1 MENILHVGLDVG
13 STTVKIV
20 VIDSNNKEIYSD
32 YTRHF
37 SDTKNTVCK
46 VLENLAER
54 FPDSKFTI
62 ALTGSG
68 AMSAATFLGL
78 PFIQEVVACKRAV
91 EKFIP
96 QTDVVIE
103 LGGEDA
109 KIIYFDQSVEQRMN
123 GTCAGGTGAFLDQMA
138 SLLDTDTAGLNELAK
153 NYTTIYPI
161 ASRCGV
167 FAKTDVQPLINEG
180 AEKSD
185 IAASIFQAVVNQ
197 TISGLACGRPI
208 RGTVAFLGG
217 PLNYLPEL
225 RKRFI
230 ETLHLKPN
238 EIVVP
243 DEAHLLVAKGAC
255 LDAYDNKPITVAEL
269 KEKIHNLRISHDNTT
284 NPVDPL
290 FNSEE
295 EYKQFKERH
304 EKAKVPRRDLKTFEG
319 DCFVGIDAGSTTTK
333 LVLTDNEDNL
343 LYSLYASNEGNPLK
357 SVMNML
363 KELYSVLPEK
373 AKIRFSG
380 VTGYGEKLIQTALN
394 VDLNEIETIA
404 HYTAAKKFQPNV
416 TSIVDIGGQDMKY
429 IRLKNGAID
438 NIMLNEACS
447 SGCGSFIETFAKSLN
462 LSIGEFVKE
471 ALVSKRPVDLGSRCT
486 VFMNSKI
493 KQAQKEGYS
502 VGDISA
508 GLSYSVIKN
517 AIQKVMKV
525 RDVST
530 LGDHIVV
537 QGGTFYNDAVLRAFE
552 KIVGKEV
559 VRPDI
564 AGLMGAYGVAILARQ
579 QYEANM
585 DMEYRSTICKLEDLD
600 KLQIKV
606 THARCNGC
614 ENHCLLTINTFSNGH
629 RHISGNRC
637 EKGAGIVTGQSD
649 LPNLIKY
656 KQERLFNYYKPL
668 DEKNAPRGT
677 IGIPRVLNM
686 YEDYPFWFT
695 FFTSLGFR
703 VIISEKST
711 RKTYEKGM
719 ESMPSESV
727 CYPAKLS
734 HGHVISLIQQGIKT
748 IFYPC
753 MPYSRKEYEKAD
765 NHYNCPIVISYSEV
779 LKNNVEELKDP
790 SIKFLNPF
798 LPFDAKNLT
807 KRILE
812 LDEFKEYNF
821 NKKELMEAAKKAEE
835 EYQHFKQDIFNKGK
849 EALEYM
855 DKHHTKGI
863 VLAGRPYHS
872 DPEINHGIDTL
883 ITSLGL
889 CVLTEDSVANQ
900 TEAKRPLRVVDQ
912 WVFHARLYAAAEF
925 VGHHDNLELVQLNSF
940 GCGVDAVTTDQV
952 EEILSSYGK
961 MYTLIK
967 IDEVNNLGAVRIRIR
982 SLLASMKK
990 REAAKIQEK
999 DDGDYGIQ
1007 KKIFTKDMRKNYTI
1021 LCPQMAPIHFELLET
1036 AMRKAGYNLVLLRDC
1051 TQKTVETGLKYVN
1064 NDACYPSI
1072 LVTGQMIEALQSG
1085 KYDPDRTALI
1095 MSQTG
1100 GGCRAT
1106 NYIGFIRKALK
1117 DAGYPQIPVISFNV
1131 VGMEKVPG
1139 FKLTIPL
1146 LENMLR
1152 GVLYGDLLQ
1161 KMLTKN
1167 RAYEKNKGETKALF
1181 DKWMHKCKEILNN
1194 GNSKEFKQ
1202 SIYDIV
1208 NDFEKIELDT
1218 SVVKPKVGIVGEVL
1232 IKYHPFGNNHV
1243 ADILEQE
1250 GAEVVLPDFMGF
1262 IKFMATHKVTFNSLL
1277 KTNPIVSKI
1286 SKAAISLIDILEK
1299 DSKAALE
1306 KSKKG
1311 YLPPCNIWHLEE
1323 TVKNILSI
1331 GNQTG
1336 EGWFLTAEMIEYIE
1350 HGIPNI
1356 ICVQPF
1362 ACLPNHVVGKGV
1374 IKTIRERFP
1383 NANISPVDYDPGA
1396 SESNQTNRIKL
1407 LMTVAKDNLKREMQ
1421 EKNAIQKENTNSSSV
1436 EQTENTNT
1444 KTNEETQKNT
1454 EQKTKKVKEKININ
1468 N

>member
-1 MENILHVGLDVG
+1 MNEILHVGLDVG

-20 VIDSNNKEIYSD
+20 VMDSNKNTIYKD
-32 YTRHF
+32 YQRHF
-37 SDTKNTVCK
+37 SDTKNTVCN
-46 VLENLAER
+46 VLENLLLKY
-54 FPDSKFTI
+54 PSNTYTL

-68 AMSAATFLGL
+68 AMSAAKFLGVD
-78 PFIQEVVACKRAV
+78 FIQEVVSCKRAV
-91 EKFIP
+91 EKYIP

-109 KIIYFDQSVEQRMN
+109 KIIYFDNSIEQRMN

-138 SLLDTDTAGLNELAK
+138 SLLHTDTAGLNELAK
-153 NYTTIYPI
+153 GYQTIYPI

-167 FAKTDVQPLINEG
+167 FAKTDIQPLINEG
-180 AEKSD
+180 AAKED

-208 RGTVAFLGG
+208 RGNVAFLGG
-217 PLNYLPEL
+217 PLSYLSEL

-230 ETLHLKPN
+230 ETLQLKDE
-238 EIVVP
+238 EIIVP
-243 DEAHLLVAKGAC
+243 EEAHLLVAKGAA
-255 LDAYDNKPITVAEL
+255 LDSYHTEEITPNEL
-269 KEKIHNLRISHDNTT
+269 EQKIENLKQSHDNTT
-284 NPVDPL
+284 HPLDPL
-290 FNSEE
+290 FKNDE
-295 EYKQFKERH
+295 EYKNFKERH
-304 EKAKVPRRDLKTFEG
+304 NKAKVSKTDLSTYEG
-319 DCFVGIDAGSTTTK
+319 DCYLGIDAGSTTTK
-333 LVLTDNEDNL
+333 LVLIDKDGNL
-343 LYSLYASNEGNPLK
+343 LYSLYGSNEGNPLN
-357 SVMNML
+357 SVTNML
-363 KELYSVLPEK
+363 KNLYKQLPEK
-373 AKIRFSG
+373 AILRYSG

-404 HYTAAKKFQPNV
+404 HYTAAKTFEPDV

-429 IRLKNGAID
+429 IRMKNGSID

-462 LSIGEFVKE
+462 IEISEFVKE
-471 ALVSKRPVDLGSRCT
+471 AIKAKRPVDLGSRGT

-502 VGDISA
+502 VGDISS

-552 KIVGKEV
+552 LIVGKNV

-564 AGLMGAYGVAILARQ
+564 SGLMGAYGMALLSKE
-579 QYEANM
+579 QYEANL
-585 DMEYRSTICKLEDLD
+585 DMEYKSKILKEDELD
-600 KLQIKV
+600 KLEVKI
-606 THARCNGC
+606 THTHCNNC
-614 ENHCLLTINTFSNGH
+614 ENHCKLTINKFNNGAIH
-629 RHISGNRC
+629 VTGNRC
-637 EKGAGIVTGQSD
+637 EKGAGVVNKAKN
-649 LPNLIKY
+649 LPNLVQYKY
-656 KQERLFNYYKPL
+656 ERLFNYKPL
-668 DEKNAPRGT
+668 EEKDAPRGV

-695 FFTSLGFR
+695 FLTSLGFR
-703 VIISEKST
+703 VILSEKST

-734 HGHVISLIQQGIKT
+734 HGHIESLLEQGIKT

-779 LKNNVEELKDP
+779 LRNNVEGLKDEK
-790 SIKFLNPF
+790 IKFINPF
-798 LPFDAKNLT
+798 LPFDKKNLV
-807 KRILE
+807 KKVLE

-821 NKKELMEAAKKAEE
+821 TKTELNEAATKAEE
-835 EYQHFKQDIFNKGK
+835 EYQKCKEDIRKKGAETVK
-849 EALEYM
+849 YIEENHL
-855 DKHHTKGI
+855 KGI
-863 VLAGRPYHS
+863 VLAGRPYHV

-889 CVLTEDSVANQ
+889 CVLTEDSVSDK
-900 TEAKRPLRVVDQ
+900 TEVKRPIRVVDQ
-912 WVFHARLYAAAEF
+912 WVFHARLYAAADF
-925 VGHHDNLELVQLNSF
+925 VGKHDSLELIQLNSF

-952 EEILSSYGK
+952 EEILSSYNK

-982 SLLASMKK
+982 SLLASMNK
-990 REAAKIQEK
+990 REQEK
-999 DDGDYGIQ
+999 LEISENGDYEIH
-1007 KKIFTKDMRKNYTI
+1007 KKIFTKDMRKDYTI
-1021 LCPQMAPIHFELLET
+1021 LIPQMAPIHFELLET
-1036 AMRKAGYNLVLLRDC
+1036 AVKSSGYNVELLRNC

-1072 LVTGQMIEALQSG
+1072 LTTGQMIEALQSG
-1085 KYDPDRTALI
+1085 KYDLNKTALI

-1117 DAGYPQIPVISFNV
+1117 DAGFANVPVISFNI
-1131 VGMEKVPG
+1131 VGMEKMPG
-1139 FKLTIPL
+1139 FKITVPL
-1146 LENMLR
+1146 MEKLLKT
-1152 GVLYGDLLQ
+1152 VIYGDLLQ

-1167 RAYEKNKGETKALF
+1167 RAYEVNKGETQKLF
-1181 DKWMHKCKEILNN
+1181 DSWMKKCKELLVKSNN
-1194 GNSKEFKQ
+1194 KEFKQ

-1218 SVVKPKVGIVGEVL
+1218 SIEKPKVGIVGEVL
-1232 IKYHPFGNNHV
+1232 IKYHPFGNNFV
-1243 ADILEQE
+1243 ADLLEKE
-1250 GAEVVLPDFMGF
+1250 GAEVILPDFMGF
-1262 IKFMATHKVTFNSLL
+1262 VKFMATHKITFNNLL
-1277 KTNPIVSKI
+1277 NTNKTSSKI
-1286 SKAAISLIDILEK
+1286 MKAAIHLIDILEK
-1299 DSKAALE
+1299 DFKIALAN
-1306 KSKKG
+1306 SKKN
-1311 YLPPCNIWHLEE
+1311 YLPPCDIWHLEDK
-1323 TVKNILSI
+1323 VKDVLSI

-1350 HGIPNI
+1350 HDIPNI

-1374 IKTIRERFP
+1374 IKTIREKYP
-1383 NANISPVDYDPGA
+1383 DANISPVDYDPGA
-1396 SESNQTNRIKL
+1396 SETNQANRIKL
-1407 LMTVAKDNLKREMQ
+1407 LMTVAKDNLKNKHNRIKPLED
-1421 EKNAIQKENTNSSSV
+1421 
-1436 EQTENTNT
+1436 
-1444 KTNEETQKNT
+1444 
-1454 EQKTKKVKEKININ
+1454 
-1468 N
+1468 